1 MTFLP
6 TLEGGTDM
14 NTRVQLVGAR
24 RQSPSDRA
32 SAPAADSALVDVER
46 HILACMVRDHALVD
60 LLPAL
65 NEVDF
70 QGAGHHATYATLAA
84 SIAEA
89 EAPVSFLTLA
99 ATLEAA
105 GLPSKAARD
114 LEHVSSDPTQAAAQ
128 AELLLKASRRRQISA
143 ASAALSKDPDSEA
156 LVAELD
162 RARELSIGA
171 KDVITSADAVVDFRA
186 RLKRRLE
193 GDDPA
198 VSTGL
203 ADLDQFLAGG
213 LRGGQVIVLAA
224 RPGEGKSA
232 LAQGIAEH
240 VGTDDNGKVALFI
253 SLEMLAHEITERR
266 VASASRGAVP
276 LEALRSGQLSDEQ
289 LAQVDDI
296 LPGLSASRMEFLTS
310 YSEDIDGIVAT
321 VKGRAKKG
329 DVGLVVLDYLQ
340 LIESGSGNATEN
352 REQQVSKVCRRIK
365 KLALFLEVPILLL
378 SQLNREGEKGAVRR
392 RPRMSDLRESGSIE
406 QDADVILFIHDDTPE
421 EARAGAST
429 LVKTII
435 VEKQRAGRKGDVP
448 TLWIGNE
455 CRFTNLAHDG
465 RLPSSMQQ
473 AARAAKPAAHAPAAP
488 SNVRRVRQIAAAASG
503 DVAGIPP
510 DVLAEV
516 DAIRSASMA
525 AAADSPFSQF

>member
-1 MTFLP
+1 MNARIQLLGRRPQVPLASAP
-6 TLEGGTDM
+6 T
-14 NTRVQLVGAR
+14 
-24 RQSPSDRA
+24 
-32 SAPAADSALVDVER
+32 SAPAAHSALMDVER
-46 HILACMVRDHALVD
+46 HLLACMVRDHTLVD
-60 LLPAL
+60 ELPTL

-70 QGAGHHATYATLAA
+70 QGAGHYGIYATLAESA
-84 SIAEA
+84 AEA
-89 EAPVSFLTLA
+89 EAPSFLTLA

-105 GLPSKAARD
+105 GASPKAARD
-114 LEHVSSDPTQAAAQ
+114 LEVVGTDPSQAASQ
-128 AELLLKASRRRQISA
+128 AELLLKASRRRQIA
-143 ASAALSKDPDSEA
+143 NASAALSKDPENEELA
-156 LVAELD
+156 AELD
-162 RARELSIGA
+162 RTRELAVGA
-171 KDVITSADAVVDFRA
+171 NTVTTSKEAVSDFRA
-186 RLKRRLE
+186 RLQRRLD

-203 ADLDQFLAGG
+203 VDLDRILAGG

-276 LEALRSGQLSDEQ
+276 LEALRSGELSDEQ
-289 LAQVDDI
+289 LVLVDEL
-296 LPGLSASRMEFLTS
+296 LPTLGASRMEFMTS

-321 VKGRAKKG
+321 AKGRAKKG
-329 DVGLVVLDYLQ
+329 DVGLVVMDYLQ
-340 LIESGSGNATEN
+340 LIESGTGNATEN
-352 REQQVSKVCRRIK
+352 REQQVAKVCRRIK
-365 KLALFLEVPILLL
+365 KLALFLQVPILLL
-378 SQLNREGEKGAVRR
+378 SQLNREGERGAVRR

-421 EARAGAST
+421 EARAGAAT

-435 VEKQRAGRKGDVP
+435 VEKQRAGRKGDVQV
-448 TLWIGNE
+448 LWIGAE
-455 CRFTNLAHDG
+455 CRFANLAPSG

-473 AARAAKPAAHAPAAP
+473 QIDDTVPTSETPA
-488 SNVRRVRQIAAAASG
+488 NLRRVRQIAAANHG
-503 DVAGIPP
+503 DVEGIPP

-516 DAIRSASMA
+516 DAIRSASA
-525 AAADSPFSQF
+525 AAAAESPFAQF